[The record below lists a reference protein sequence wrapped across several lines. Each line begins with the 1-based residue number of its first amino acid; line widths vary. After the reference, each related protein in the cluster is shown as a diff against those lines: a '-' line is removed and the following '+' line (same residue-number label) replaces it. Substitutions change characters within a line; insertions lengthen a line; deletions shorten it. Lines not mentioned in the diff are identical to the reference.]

1 MFTPE
6 EEEKLEGAL
15 QLDSKELE
23 LVIDT
28 TTFIL
33 QQAAYHLAK
42 PSVLKTQLA
51 ALGLG
56 EEKVTIWSKY
66 LAPR

>member
-1 MFTPE
+1 M
-6 EEEKLEGAL
+6 
-15 QLDSKELE
+15 QLDPKDLE

-42 PSVLKTQLA
+42 PSLLKSQLA
-51 ALGLG
+51 AIGLA
-56 EEKVTIWSKY
+56 EEKV
-66 LAPR
+66 RGG